1 MKLETW
7 EEIRARHVR
16 EKIELAQ
23 SLTEYTVK
31 EAAEILQMSQDTL
44 RPFANYYG
52 INFKKV
58 NRTRNE
64 KSTNASRSAHAEILE
79 GSGGL
84 VAGRTAS
91 KKPASERKT
100 QSGTGKIGTETV
112 HGEAKA
118 ERASNLTQYED
129 AYREAW
135 AALTKK
141 DAKVNQM
148 IRPPSSWSSSQARKQ
163 EYGRL
168 GGRPQHKSREM
179 IEKAYKM
186 GIKVDQIAAM
196 CQCDKSTVRRVI
208 RELR

>member
-31 EAAEILQMSQDTL
+31 EAAAILQMSQDTL
-44 RPFANYYG
+44 RPFANYYN

-58 NRTRNE
+58 NKRHGNDNHT
-64 KSTNASRSAHAEILE
+64 SGSAHAKIPA
-79 GSGGL
+79 GSSGP
-84 VAGRTAS
+84 VARRTAS
-91 KKPASERKT
+91 AEPASKREI
-100 QSGTGKIGTETV
+100 QSGTGTLGTETV
-112 HGEAKA
+112 HGKA
-118 ERASNLTQYED
+118 AGERPSHITKFED
-129 AYREAW
+129 AYAAAW
-135 AALTKK
+135 AALTKQ
-141 DAKVNQM
+141 DAKKNNM
-148 IRPPSSWSSSQARKQ
+148 IRPPSSWSNSNPKKQ

-179 IEKAYKM
+179 IEKAHKM

-208 RELR
+208 KELS

>member
-31 EAAEILQMSQDTL
+31 EAAAILQMSQDTL

-58 NRTRNE
+58 NKRQGNDNHT
-64 KSTNASRSAHAEILE
+64 SGSAHAKIPA

-91 KKPASERKT
+91 KKPASKCT
-100 QSGTGKIGTETV
+100 IQSGTGTLGTETV
-112 HGEAKA
+112 HGKTAG
-118 ERASNLTQYED
+118 ERPSDLIRYED

-179 IEKAYKM
+179 IERAYKM

-208 RELR
+208 RELS